1 MENPG
6 TQEKDTAKWRADG
19 HVIAPGLTAKPA
31 CTIFSYMHHPSVSA
45 RSRSVS
51 RKSAARKR
59 VRRQPRRAKP
69 TDALSVALAS
79 GAFATLVR
87 YFTVGPQKTP
97 HLRALMRETGLGARS
112 VQMELARMEQLGLVR
127 QERATD
133 GRQVVVHVVQLHP
146 AWAPLRAL
154 VRTYADPEDVLKM
167 TIAGLPHL
175 AAAFIFGSVARGDAR
190 PESDCDFMVIT
201 DASATAEEYRAVK
214 TALAVQ
220 AGESGLA
227 LGRELSVAVYSVQ
240 ELQARVAAG
249 HAFISRVL
257 LGAKRWVRGSAR
269 DLEARLQL
277 RAGVVR

>member
-6 TQEKDTAKWRADG
+6 TPEKDTARGQADG
-19 HVIAPGLTAKPA
+19 RVIAPGLTAMSA
-31 CTIFSYMHHPSVSA
+31 CTIFSYMHHPSVLA
-45 RSRSVS
+45 RSRLVS

-59 VRRQPRRAKP
+59 VRRQPRRAKS

-87 YFTVGPQKTP
+87 YFTAGPQKSP
-97 HLRALMRETGLGARS
+97 HLRALMRDTGLGARS
-112 VQMELARMEQLGLVR
+112 VQMELARMERLGLVR
-127 QERATD
+127 QERAAD
-133 GRQVVVHVVQLHP
+133 GRHVVVHVAQLHP

-154 VRTYADPEDVLKM
+154 VRTYADPEDVLRM
-167 TIAGLPHL
+167 TIAGLPHVVS
-175 AAAFIFGSVARGDAR
+175 AFIFGSVARGDAR
-190 PESDCDFMVIT
+190 PESDCDLMVII
-201 DASATAEEYRAVK
+201 DATAEEYRAVK

-220 AGESGLA
+220 AGEAGLA
-227 LGRELSVAVYSVQ
+227 LGRELSVVVYSVT

-269 DLEARLQL
+269 ELEARLQL
-277 RAGVVR
+277 PAGVIQ

>member
-1 MENPG
+1 M
-6 TQEKDTAKWRADG
+6 
-19 HVIAPGLTAKPA
+19 PA
-31 CTIFSYMHHPSVSA
+31 CTIFSYMHHRPVPSPSKRVTPT
-45 RSRSVS
+45 RP
-51 RKSAARKR
+51 ARKR
-59 VRRQPRRAKP
+59 VRRQPRRAKS

-127 QERATD
+127 QERAAD
-133 GRQVVVHVVQLHP
+133 GRHVVVRAAQLHP

-154 VRTYADPEDVLKM
+154 VRTYADPEDLLKM
-167 TIAGLPHL
+167 TLAGLPHL

-190 PESDCDFMVIT
+190 PDSDCDFMVII

-220 AGESGLA
+220 AGETGLA

-240 ELQARVAAG
+240 ELQARIAAG
-249 HAFISRVL
+249 HGFISRVL
-257 LGAKRWVRGSAR
+257 LGAKRWVRGSASE
-269 DLEARLQL
+269 LEARLQVS
-277 RAGVVR
+277 AGVIQ